1 MSNSSRKGFTVVE
14 LLVVVVLGTLI
25 LFASYQVLAINTR
38 VHAVNGARLQG
49 QQTLRG
55 GLEILSGE
63 LREISTKGGDL
74 IDFDR
79 GSVTIRGQR
88 EFGLVCA
95 VNYGGGSAQLTALRV
110 GRAFAVGDSVFVLH
124 DNDPER
130 ATDDEWFGGT
140 VSAVGTSTACG
151 GNPSQVL
158 TLPFVSATAAAFD
171 PDSVRVGAPI
181 RGFDVFTYGQ
191 YEVDGEQF
199 LARKAR
205 GAANPDLLVGPL
217 PPTGGVAFRYL
228 DAQGKETKKDTLVAQ
243 IELTLRYESALRSFD
258 NELVSDSILLKIYP
272 RN

>member
-1 MSNSSRKGFTVVE
+1 MSITSRKGFTVVE

-25 LFASYQVLAINTR
+25 LLASYQVLAINTR

-55 GLEILSGE
+55 GLEVLSGE

-74 IDFDR
+74 IEMGTD
-79 GSVTIRGQR
+79 SLTIRAQR

-95 VNYGGGSAQLTALRV
+95 VNYGGGTAQLTALRI
-110 GRAFAVGDSVFVLH
+110 GQAFAVGDSVFVLH
-124 DNDPER
+124 DNDPDR
-130 ATDDEWFGGT
+130 ASDDEWFGGT
-140 VSAVGTSTACG
+140 VSGVGASTACG

-158 TLPFVSATAAAFD
+158 SLPFVAATAAAFS

-181 RGFDVFTYGQ
+181 RGFDIFTYGQ

-199 LARKAR
+199 LARRAR
-205 GAANPDLLVGPL
+205 GAAHPDPLVGPL
-217 PPTGGVAFRYL
+217 PPYGGVVFRYL
-228 DAQGKETKKDTLVAQ
+228 DDQGLETKVDTLVAQ
-243 IELTLRYESALRSFD
+243 IQLTLRYESALRSFD
-258 NELVSDSILLKIYP
+258 NELVSDSILLRIYP